1 MDDILIKNAK
11 IVDGTGSPYYWGDL
25 TIKDGKISHIG
36 ADLGPAKEAYDADG
50 LVLCPGFINSHS
62 HGDMMAELDSSFFQ
76 EVEQGVTTQIQG
88 MCGISAA
95 PFTKAH
101 LESAQDI
108 AATVVDYDF
117 RRTADYRFNYKNYLN
132 HLEQTPAGNN
142 YTIMVGHGTL
152 RAAVMGMANRVP
164 SLAELD
170 QMKNLL
176 RQCLEAGALGLS
188 YGLQYPPGSYATTEE
203 LIQLSNLVAE
213 YDGVIA
219 AHIRNEGDQLV
230 EAVDE
235 MLQVAKASHCRLVI
249 SHHKAI
255 NRSNWGKSKK
265 TLSMIEQ
272 ANKDGYNVYCDQY
285 PYTASSTGLKSRIP
299 QRLHSLGVN
308 KLIQMMTDPIQRPT
322 IRAAILDGISAKEKF
337 QTTMFGAS
345 TIHPEYMGRMVLA
358 IAKELKK
365 DPCDLVMDVLCDDH
379 LTTNGIYLCMQD
391 EDVERIL
398 RYPRTMI
405 GSDGL
410 YYKGCSGVHPRAFG
424 TFLRILGIYVR
435 EKKILSL
442 EDAIRKMTSLP
453 AQVYGLD
460 TKGLIKPGM
469 DADLVLFDPEIVKDL
484 ATFTDSKKRGQGI
497 KYVWIGG
504 QCVVK
509 ANIFQGVMQGKLL
522 RHNYRKIERD

>member
-1 MDDILIKNAK
+1 MDDILIKNAR
-11 IVDGTGSPYYWGDL
+11 IIDGTGNPYYWGDV
-25 TIKDGKISHIG
+25 TIKEGKIVETG
-36 ADLGPAKEAYDADG
+36 TDLGPAKETIDADG

-62 HGDMMAELDSSFFQ
+62 HGDMMAALDPSFFQ
-76 EVEQGVTTQIQG
+76 EVEQGVTTQVQG

-95 PFTKAH
+95 PFAKAH

-108 AATVVDYDF
+108 AATIVDYDF
-117 RRTADYRFNYKNYLN
+117 RRTAGYRFDYKNYLD

-152 RAAVMGMANRVP
+152 RAAIMGLADRAP
-164 SLAELD
+164 TLAELD
-170 QMKNLL
+170 QMKVLL
-176 RQCLEAGALGLS
+176 RHCLEAGALGLS
-188 YGLQYPPGSYATTEE
+188 YGLQYPPGAYAATEE
-203 LIQLSNLVAE
+203 LIQLSSVVAE

-235 MLQVAKASHCRLVI
+235 MLQVAKASHCKLVI
-249 SHHKAI
+249 SHHKTI
-255 NRSNWGKSKK
+255 NQPNWGKSKE
-265 TLSMIEQ
+265 TLSLIDQ
-272 ANKDGYNVYCDQY
+272 ANKDGCNVYCDQY

-299 QRLHSLGVN
+299 QHLHSLGIN
-308 KLIQMMTDPIQRPT
+308 KLIQMMTDPIQRPRM
-322 IRAAILDGISAKEKF
+322 RAAILNGVSAEKKF

-345 TIHPEYMGRMVLA
+345 ATHPEYMGRMVLA
-358 IAKELKK
+358 VARAVKR

-424 TFLRILGIYVR
+424 TFLRVLGVYVR
-435 EKKILSL
+435 EKKVLGL
-442 EDAIRKMTSLP
+442 EEAIRKMTSLP
-453 AQVYGLD
+453 AQVYGLT
-460 TKGLIKPGM
+460 TKGLLKPGM
-469 DADLVLFDPEIVKDL
+469 DADLVLLDPETVKDL
-484 ATFTDSKKRGQGI
+484 ATFTDSKQRGQGI
-497 KYVWIGG
+497 KYVWVNGKCI
-504 QCVVK
+504 VK
-509 ANIFQGVMQGKLL
+509 NTIFQGIRQGKLI
-522 RHNYRKIERD
+522 RHSTRKPRE